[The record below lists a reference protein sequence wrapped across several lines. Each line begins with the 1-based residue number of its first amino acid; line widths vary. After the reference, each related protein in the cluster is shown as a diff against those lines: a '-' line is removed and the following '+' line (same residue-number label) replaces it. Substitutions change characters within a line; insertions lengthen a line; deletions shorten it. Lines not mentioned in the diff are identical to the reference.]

1 MKVFSVKDVERVL
14 KISRTAIRS
23 LIRSGYVSPGRGRR
37 REYEFSFQDLVAL
50 RTARA
55 LMLARVSPRR
65 ISHAMRQLRQ
75 KVQDEPLAG
84 SLRICASGTD
94 IVVRDESGPWR
105 TPAGQYLLEFE
116 VKVNEGDV
124 RVLDRP
130 PLDRNQDKKAAT
142 PVQPAHD
149 DPDLHFDRAISL
161 ETSDVEEAI
170 RAYQECLRADPGNIA
185 ARVNCGRLLH
195 DAERVVEAEEIYRPS
210 AQHSHD
216 DPDLLFNLALLFE
229 DTGREAEAVKLYERA
244 IALAPDFADAHFN
257 LARLF
262 QELHMA
268 RSAIRHWNEYRR
280 LTLEREP

>member
-14 KISRTAIRS
+14 KISRSAIRS

-65 ISHAMRQLRQ
+65 ISHAIRQLRQ
-75 KVQDEPLAG
+75 KVQDEPHVG
-84 SLRICASGTD
+84 NLRICASGSEV
-94 IVVRDESGPWR
+94 VVRDESGPWR
-105 TPAGQYLLEFE
+105 TPAGQYLLEFD

-130 PLDRNQDKKAAT
+130 SEKL
-142 PVQPAHD
+142 PAPIETND
-149 DPDLHFDRAISL
+149 ADSDVHFERAMSL
-161 ETSDVEEAI
+161 ETSDVEAAI
-170 RAYQECLRADPGNIA
+170 LAYQDCIRADPDNLA

-195 DAERVVEAEEIYRPS
+195 EAERMVEAEEIYRPS
-210 AQHSHD
+210 AHPCGE
-216 DPDLLFNLALLFE
+216 DPDLLFNLALLLE
-229 DTGREAEAVKLYERA
+229 DTGREAEAVELYERA
-244 IALAPDFADAHFN
+244 IALSPGFADAHFN

-262 QELHMA
+262 QELRMP